1 MFESLLDATDTAI
14 GAFIFDA
21 WTRFVTEGRDWVLAM
36 SVLFVVITGYLLLV
50 GRLNLSLSELFPR
63 IVKWLAIL
71 AIVLNFDALVIL
83 LFNLFTNVPEAV
95 ATQLADV
102 GGNTEG
108 SINASVGRV
117 WSQGLQSAQNI
128 FAEAGLTT
136 WSPIIFGLLVLIVT
150 LLAVVYI
157 TFLLML
163 AKLAVAV
170 LLGLAP
176 FFIVLYLFDATR
188 PVFDGWLRQLIS
200 FALIPV
206 FLYGLLALLISM
218 MQTMSN
224 QMLDA
229 TANSVWGITHV
240 GPYALVMVVSLL
252 LSTQVMGWAAG
263 VGGGFSLSSLGAL
276 GTATRYGAGYASG
289 GATLAYRAI
298 SNRLRGRGRSEL
310 GNNLATAATGSQQR
324 GHTPFMQGRQAS
336 QDRWQDR
343 SKHDRQ
349 RRT

>member
-21 WTRFVTEGRDWVLAM
+21 WNNFIVAGRPWVLLM
-36 SVLFVVITGYLLLV
+36 SVLFVVITGYLMLT

-63 IVKWLAIL
+63 IVKWLAVI
-71 AIVLNFDALVIL
+71 AIVLNFDAMIVL

-95 ATQLADV
+95 ATSLANI
-102 GGNTEG
+102 GGETEG
-108 SINASVGRV
+108 SINGSVGLV
-117 WSQGLQSAQNI
+117 WSQGMEAAQNI

-136 WSPIIFGLLVLIVT
+136 WSPIIFGILVLIVT

-176 FFIVLYLFDATR
+176 FFIVLYIFDATR
-188 PVFDGWLRQLIS
+188 PVFEGWLRQLIS

-218 MQTMSN
+218 MNTMSD
-224 QMLDA
+224 QMLAA
-229 TANSVWGITHV
+229 TAAGVWGITHV
-240 GPYALVMVVSLL
+240 GPYALVMVVAVLL
-252 LSTQVMGWAAG
+252 ATQVMGWAAG

-276 GTATRYGAGYASG
+276 GTATRYGAGYATG
-289 GATLAYRAI
+289 GATWLAR
-298 SNRLRGRGRSEL
+298 RLGGRGRGD
-310 GNNLATAATGSQQR
+310 LAADAKTVATGSQQGSR
-324 GHTPFMQGRQAS
+324 SGSFNQGRQAS

-343 SKHDRQ
+343 SRRDRN
-349 RRT
+349 RTT

>member
-21 WTRFVTEGRDWVLAM
+21 WNNFIVAGRPWVLLM
-36 SVLFVVITGYLLLV
+36 SVLFVVITGYLMLT
-50 GRLNLSLSELFPR
+50 GRLSLSLSELFPR
-63 IVKWLAIL
+63 IVKWLAVIT
-71 AIVLNFDALVIL
+71 IVLNFDAMIIL

-95 ATQLADV
+95 ATSLANI
-102 GGNTEG
+102 GGETEG
-108 SINASVGRV
+108 GINGSVGLV
-117 WSQGLQSAQNI
+117 WSQGMAAAQNI

-136 WSPIIFGLLVLIVT
+136 WSPIIFGILVLIVT

-176 FFIVLYLFDATR
+176 FFIVLYIFDATR
-188 PVFDGWLRQLIS
+188 PVFEGWLRQLIS

-206 FLYGLLALLISM
+206 FLYGLLALLLSM
-218 MQTMSN
+218 MNTMS
-224 QMLDA
+224 QEMLEA
-229 TANSVWGITHV
+229 TANGVWGITHV

-276 GTATRYGAGYASG
+276 GTATRYGAGYATG
-289 GATLAYRAI
+289 GATWLAR
-298 SNRLRGRGRSEL
+298 RLGGRGRSD
-310 GNNLATAATGSQQR
+310 LADDVKTAATGSQQGSR
-324 GHTPFMQGRQAS
+324 SGSFNQGRQAS

-343 SKHDRQ
+343 SRRDRN
-349 RRT
+349 RTT

>member
-1 MFESLLDATDTAI
+1 MFETLLDATDGAI
-14 GAFIFDA
+14 DTFIFDA
-21 WTRFVTEGRDWVLAM
+21 WTRFIAEGRPWVLSM
-36 SVLFVVITGYLLLV
+36 SALFIIIIGYLLLV

-71 AIVLNFDALVIL
+71 AIVLNYDALVTL

-95 ATQLADV
+95 ATQIADV
-102 GGNTEG
+102 GGGTQG
-108 SINASVGRV
+108 GINATVGIV
-117 WSQGLQSAQNI
+117 WSQGLQSAQNM
-128 FAEAGLTT
+128 FAEAGLMT
-136 WSPIIFGLLVLIVT
+136 WSPILFGFLVLIVT

-157 TFLLML
+157 TFLIIL

-188 PVFDGWLRQLIS
+188 PVFEGWLRQLIS

-206 FLYGLLALLISM
+206 FLYGLLALLISI
-218 MQTMSN
+218 MQKMSD
-224 QMLDA
+224 QMLAA
-229 TANSVWGITHV
+229 TAAEVWSITHV

-263 VGGGFSLSSLGAL
+263 VGGGFSLSTLGAL
-276 GTATRYGAGYASG
+276 GTAARYGAGYATSG
-289 GATLAYRAI
+289 ASLAYRAI
-298 SNRLRGRGRSEL
+298 SNRLRGRGRRDLAGATTTTQTSPSL
-310 GNNLATAATGSQQR
+310 G
-324 GHTPFMQGRQAS
+324 PFNPGQQAS

-343 SKHDRQ
+343 Q
-349 RRT
+349 RRDLAP

>member
-21 WTRFVTEGRDWVLAM
+21 WNNFIVAGRPWVLLM
-36 SVLFVVITGYLLLV
+36 SVLFVVITGYLMLT
-50 GRLNLSLSELFPR
+50 GRLSLSLSELFPR
-63 IVKWLAIL
+63 IVKWLAVI
-71 AIVLNFDALVIL
+71 AIVLNFDAMIIL

-95 ATQLADV
+95 ATSLANI
-102 GGNTEG
+102 GGETEG
-108 SINASVGRV
+108 GINGSVGLV
-117 WSQGLQSAQNI
+117 WSQGMEAAQNI

-136 WSPIIFGLLVLIVT
+136 WSPIIFGILVLIVT

-170 LLGLAP
+170 LLSLAP
-176 FFIVLYLFDATR
+176 FFIVLYIFDATR
-188 PVFDGWLRQLIS
+188 PVFEGWLRQLIS

-206 FLYGLLALLISM
+206 FLYGLLALLLSM
-218 MQTMSN
+218 MNTMS
-224 QMLDA
+224 QEMLEA
-229 TANSVWGITHV
+229 TANGAWGITHV
-240 GPYALVMVVSLL
+240 GPYALVMVVALL

-276 GTATRYGAGYASG
+276 GTATRYGAGYATG
-289 GATLAYRAI
+289 GATWLAR
-298 SNRLRGRGRSEL
+298 RLGGRGRSD
-310 GNNLATAATGSQQR
+310 LAADAKTVATGSQQGSR
-324 GHTPFMQGRQAS
+324 SGSFNQGRQAS

-343 SKHDRQ
+343 SRRDRN
-349 RRT
+349 RTT

>member
-21 WTRFVTEGRDWVLAM
+21 WNNFIVAGRPWVLLM
-36 SVLFVVITGYLLLV
+36 SVLFVVITGYLMLT
-50 GRLNLSLSELFPR
+50 GRLSLSLSELFPR
-63 IVKWLAIL
+63 IVKWLAVI
-71 AIVLNFDALVIL
+71 AIVLNFDAMIIL

-95 ATQLADV
+95 ATSLANI
-102 GGNTEG
+102 GGETEG
-108 SINASVGRV
+108 SINGSVGLV
-117 WSQGLQSAQNI
+117 WSQGMEAAQNI

-136 WSPIIFGLLVLIVT
+136 WSPIIFGILVLIVT

-176 FFIVLYLFDATR
+176 FFIVLYIFDATR
-188 PVFDGWLRQLIS
+188 PVFEGWLRQLIS

-206 FLYGLLALLISM
+206 FLYGLLALLLSM
-218 MQTMSN
+218 MNTMS
-224 QMLDA
+224 QEMLEA
-229 TANSVWGITHV
+229 TANGVWGITHV

-276 GTATRYGAGYASG
+276 GTATRYGAGYATG
-289 GATLAYRAI
+289 GATWLAR
-298 SNRLRGRGRSEL
+298 RLGGRGRGD
-310 GNNLATAATGSQQR
+310 LAADAKTVATGSQQGSR
-324 GHTPFMQGRQAS
+324 SGSFNQGRQAS

-343 SKHDRQ
+343 SRRDRN
-349 RRT
+349 RTT

>member
-21 WTRFVTEGRDWVLAM
+21 WNNFIVAGRPWVLLM
-36 SVLFVVITGYLLLV
+36 SVLFVVITGYLMLT
-50 GRLNLSLSELFPR
+50 GRLSLSLSELFPR
-63 IVKWLAIL
+63 IVKWLAVIT
-71 AIVLNFDALVIL
+71 IVLNFDAMIIL

-95 ATQLADV
+95 ATSLANI
-102 GGNTEG
+102 GGETEG
-108 SINASVGRV
+108 SINGSVGLV
-117 WSQGLQSAQNI
+117 WSQGMEAAQNI

-136 WSPIIFGLLVLIVT
+136 WSPIIFGILVLIVT

-176 FFIVLYLFDATR
+176 FFIVLYIFDATR
-188 PVFDGWLRQLIS
+188 PVFEGWLRQLIS

-206 FLYGLLALLISM
+206 FLYGLLALLLSM
-218 MQTMSN
+218 MNTMS
-224 QMLDA
+224 QEMLEA
-229 TANSVWGITHV
+229 TANGVWGITHV

-276 GTATRYGAGYASG
+276 GTATRYGAGYATG
-289 GATLAYRAI
+289 GATWLAR
-298 SNRLRGRGRSEL
+298 RLGGRGRSD
-310 GNNLATAATGSQQR
+310 LAPTRKTVATGSQQGSR
-324 GHTPFMQGRQAS
+324 SGSFNQGRQAS

-343 SKHDRQ
+343 SRRDRN
-349 RRT
+349 RTT

>member
-21 WTRFVTEGRDWVLAM
+21 WNNFIVAGRPWVLLM
-36 SVLFVVITGYLLLV
+36 SVLFVVITGYLMLT
-50 GRLNLSLSELFPR
+50 GRLSLSLSQLFPR
-63 IVKWLAIL
+63 IVKWLAVIT
-71 AIVLNFDALVIL
+71 IVLNFDAMIVL

-95 ATQLADV
+95 ATNLADI
-102 GGNTEG
+102 GGETEG
-108 SINASVGRV
+108 GINGSVGLV
-117 WSQGLQSAQNI
+117 WSRGLESAQNI

-136 WSPIIFGLLVLIVT
+136 WSPIIFGILVLIVT

-176 FFIVLYLFDATR
+176 FFIVLYIFDATR
-188 PVFDGWLRQLIS
+188 PVFEGWLRQLIS

-218 MQTMSN
+218 MNTMSD
-224 QMLDA
+224 QMLAA
-229 TANSVWGITHV
+229 TAAGVWGITHV
-240 GPYALVMVVSLL
+240 GPYALVMVVAVLL
-252 LSTQVMGWAAG
+252 ATQVMGWAAG

-276 GTATRYGAGYASG
+276 GAASRYGAGYATG
-289 GATLAYRAI
+289 GATWLA
-298 SNRLRGRGRSEL
+298 SKLRGRGR
-310 GNNLATAATGSQQR
+310 GDLAADAKTLATGSQQGSR
-324 GHTPFMQGRQAS
+324 SGSFNQGRQAG

-343 SKHDRQ
+343 S
-349 RRT
+349 RRERNRPS